1 MGTPFD
7 VNASAITG
15 NVPPPYLD
23 SRNLSAIF
31 QQEHKAAQTEIPNL
45 QDPVYCAYAT
55 WLCNQM
61 PRSIRA
67 SFARAVRSIA
77 QRTRIES
84 ALTLRW
90 QASALDCL
98 QEAAEAFLVDLFSYA
113 ALAAAH
119 AKRVTVKPV
128 DLHLVCRFIHFLQ

>member
-1 MGTPFD
+1 MTP
-7 VNASAITG
+7 VSSCS
-15 NVPPPYLD
+15 VPLD
-23 SRNLSAIF
+23 
-31 QQEHKAAQTEIPNL
+31 Q
-45 QDPVYCAYAT
+45 
-55 WLCNQM
+55 
-61 PRSIRA
+61 RA